1 MELTPDLVT
10 TNQND
15 QIKTTEIP
23 AINPNK
29 YSPLMLIEGLTI
41 NINSF
46 LNKLNCSY
54 LTVLL
59 FTEKQLKI
67 IILKA
72 YHFAYTHFLKRDSF
86 FCKKE
91 QTWEKEMKKIFAT
104 LLALCLLNTAS
115 FSDVK
120 LGIILGFTGPIES
133 LTPDMA
139 AGAELAIDEVNKAGN
154 FSMGKVSGVRADSTC
169 IDSSAATAAAER
181 LITSDKVNG
190 IMGADCSGV
199 TTAIL
204 QQVAMANGVV
214 MISPSATSPALST
227 VEDNNLFFRTAP
239 SDARQGQVVADIL
252 KEKGLKK
259 VAISYVN
266 NDYGKGLAASIEEN
280 HKAAGGTVTISAPHE
295 DDKGDY
301 SAEVGA
307 LAQAGGDIL
316 IVAGYLNSGGKGIIQ
331 ASLDSGAFDLFF
343 LPDGMIGESLPK
355 DIGSGLNGSIGTV
368 PGTDSPGAA
377 KFGDMAT
384 AAGFKSGPFAM
395 ESYDAAALMLLAM
408 EAAKSSDSQA
418 YKGKIMDIANA
429 PGEKIFPGDLKKA
442 LKLISEG
449 KDVDYVGA
457 SAVELIGGGESAGNY
472 AQIEVKSGVNETVAY
487 R

>member
-23 AINPNK
+23 AINPKK

-46 LNKLNCSY
+46 LKKLNCSY

-355 DIGSGLNGSIGTV
+355 DIGSGL
-368 PGTDSPGAA
+368 
-377 KFGDMAT
+377 FGDMAS